1 MNPMLVKNK
10 DKIVGAIIA
19 KMSPKKEEE
28 EESKP
33 AEEENDYELAAEE
46 ILLAVKHRDV
56 PGLVEALKYFIKACG
71 EEEVE

>member
-1 MNPMLVKNK
+1 MNPMLLKNK

-19 KMSPKKEEE
+19 KMSPKKEE

-46 ILLAVKHRDV
+46 ILLAVKHKDV

>member
-1 MNPMLVKNK
+1 MNPMLLKNK

-19 KMSPKKEEE
+19 KMEPKE

-46 ILLAVKHRDV
+46 ILLAIKHKDV

-71 EEEVE
+71 EEEEE